1 MAGGAHIELIKCIAC
16 ILYGAGAGAGCW
28 VLGAGCWMLGS
39 GLSVIILSQ
48 EALLSSRRHSCK
60 LLSSASGP
68 VALRYKLLILLDPQ
82 LAPQALLA
90 MGPVW
95 RGISC
100 RCPGFTTGLTIT
112 SPPRCCTTELFTEE
126 DPSNPKNPLSQL
138 AVHFRLFGFSQIP
151 PTKKA
156 QQGLGTASC
165 GVGFWGIWVTV

>member
-1 MAGGAHIELIKCIAC
+1 MVLVQ
-16 ILYGAGAGAGCW
+16 

-100 RCPGFTTGLTIT
+100 RCPRLTAGLTT
-112 SPPRCCTTELFTEE
+112 TLPPRCCTTELFTEE
-126 DPSNPKNPLSQL
+126 DPPNPKNPLSQL
-138 AVHFRLFGFSQIP
+138 AVHFRLFGFP
-151 PTKKA
+151 RFP
-156 QQGLGTASC
+156 QQKRPNRGWEPQA
-165 GVGFWGIWVTV
+165 VEWVF